1 MFLIL
6 SSLVVAC
13 IFRRRRSTCGG
24 NHDEA
29 AFEPTAPGISIE
41 DQRGISD
48 NARAELQDGNP
59 LEELPDNG
67 KAELRDRITRRSLEF
82 RLQELPSLEN
92 PWVSELMTSERATRS
107 ANARLTKTT
116 SNFAFT
122 PLAELGKG
130 SKARGIEDAISHH
143 RSRAASI
150 VSSSQR
156 AANLNR
162 SLPPTP
168 ISESPQASRA
178 ISVAEAAMIEDILRY
193 YYCPRTS
200 YHSKRASSHSEATS
214 CHFERA

>member
-6 SSLVVAC
+6 NIFVITC
-13 IFRRRRSTCGG
+13 IFRRRRSTCGR

-29 AFEPTAPGISIE
+29 ALEPTAPGISIE
-41 DQRGISD
+41 DERGISD
-48 NARAELQDGNP
+48 NARAELQDEIP

-67 KAELRDRITRRSLEF
+67 KAELRDRITSRSLEYH
-82 RLQELPSLEN
+82 LQELPSLEN

-107 ANARLTKTT
+107 ANTRLTKTKST
-116 SNFAFT
+116 IAFT
-122 PLAELGKG
+122 PLAELGKR
-130 SKARGIEDAISHH
+130 SKVRDIEDAISHH
-143 RSRAASI
+143 RSRVASI

-156 AANLNR
+156 ALNLNR

-168 ISESPQASRA
+168 ISESPQVSRA
-178 ISVAEAAMIEDILRY
+178 ISLAEAAMIEDILRY

-200 YHSKRASSHSEATS
+200 YHSKRASCRPEATS